1 MHDLKRF
8 KEGRCL
14 FLGKNLIYLEKN
26 SEYQNCKG
34 VGVKIA
40 DFLLRSGEVY
50 YLVEVKG
57 LRFFKDLFEGD
68 LKIALNRLRKL
79 LKKDDLQKEIRKR
92 IDDCLSECSKKSLKD
107 LREKLKDSLLFL
119 ALNYDISRIGKLN
132 YVVFLC
138 PYEGKRF
145 GYDIVLPLKDNLS
158 RILQD
163 SIKGFES
170 CLGIPFEI
178 KVAFWKDSKPFNKVL
193 VSPFKVAVIDI
204 GTYSTRITIAKIE
217 NESFQI
223 LYEEG
228 RITALGK
235 GVKQTKKLSKD
246 AMEET
251 LKVLKR
257 YKKLCEEYGVED
269 TLVLGTE
276 ALRVAQNREEF
287 VEKLQE
293 MGFELKV
300 ISPWEE
306 GKYAYLGAYFAVKP
320 QGRVCVI
327 DQGGGSTEFVYGK
340 GLEVENVV
348 SLPFGIVNLTERFIK
363 NDPPTKEEIESLT
376 NYLSGEIS
384 KLDKNVDTLVGLGG
398 TITTLVA
405 LEYDIYPY
413 DPAKVNGKTL
423 TKERV
428 KYWFDKL
435 ASMTVEERKKLPQ
448 IEDRRAE
455 AIIPGI
461 AIFWKTM
468 ELFGKEEI
476 VVSDWA
482 VKHGAIIANFLKIGS
497 L

>member
-1 MHDLKRF
+1 M
-8 KEGRCL
+8 
-14 FLGKNLIYLEKN
+14 
-26 SEYQNCKG
+26 
-34 VGVKIA
+34 
-40 DFLLRSGEVY
+40 
-50 YLVEVKG
+50 
-57 LRFFKDLFEGD
+57 
-68 LKIALNRLRKL
+68 
-79 LKKDDLQKEIRKR
+79 
-92 IDDCLSECSKKSLKD
+92 
-107 LREKLKDSLLFL
+107 
-119 ALNYDISRIGKLN
+119 
-132 YVVFLC
+132 
-138 PYEGKRF
+138 
-145 GYDIVLPLKDNLS
+145 
-158 RILQD
+158 
-163 SIKGFES
+163 
-170 CLGIPFEI
+170 
-178 KVAFWKDSKPFNKVL
+178 
-193 VSPFKVAVIDI
+193 KVAVIDV
-204 GTYSTRITIAKIE
+204 GTYSTRVTIAEVE
-217 NESFQI
+217 NSNLKI

-228 RITALGK
+228 RITALGR
-235 GVKQTKKLSKD
+235 GVKQTGLLSES
-246 AMEET
+246 AINET
-251 LKVLKR
+251 LSAIR
-257 YKKLCEEYGVED
+257 DYKKKCDQYGVEKC
-269 TLVLGTE
+269 LVLGTE
-276 ALRVAQNREEF
+276 ALRVAKNREVFINALKEL
-287 VEKLQE
+287 ELQI
-293 MGFELKV
+293 KV

-455 AIIPGI
+455 AIISGI
-461 AIFWKTM
+461 AIFWRTM